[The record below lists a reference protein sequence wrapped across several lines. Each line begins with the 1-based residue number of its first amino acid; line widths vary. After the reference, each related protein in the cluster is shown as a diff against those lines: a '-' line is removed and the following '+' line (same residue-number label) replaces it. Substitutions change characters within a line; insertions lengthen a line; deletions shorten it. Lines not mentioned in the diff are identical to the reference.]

1 MTRLGLSGV
10 SVLSNLSCLL
20 SKLQLYLTRNNTRI
34 TVTKRSPK
42 GSKIGIKLQRRDAR
56 ELQLVRA
63 SILDNIRGSGE
74 IERPQHHVRP
84 FKRQMKVIINE
95 RIYNPAET

>member
-1 MTRLGLSGV
+1 MTVTRLGLSGV

-56 ELQLVRA
+56 KDSRELQLVRA
-63 SILDNIRGSGE
+63 FILNNIRGSGE
-74 IERPQHHVRP
+74 I
-84 FKRQMKVIINE
+84 
-95 RIYNPAET
+95 